1 MQTTTT
7 TNREYI
13 SKNPIRSTI
22 GAIGVGTVSS
32 IELVVEVIGTGR
44 TLNRILNKQLL
55 SMEAELDIEL
65 ASTKTM
71 AQAKSY
77 SIVIP
82 VA

>member
-1 MQTTTT
+1 MQTTT

-55 SMEAELDIEL
+55 SMETELDIEL

-71 AQAKSY
+71 AKA
-77 SIVIP
+77 
-82 VA
+82 